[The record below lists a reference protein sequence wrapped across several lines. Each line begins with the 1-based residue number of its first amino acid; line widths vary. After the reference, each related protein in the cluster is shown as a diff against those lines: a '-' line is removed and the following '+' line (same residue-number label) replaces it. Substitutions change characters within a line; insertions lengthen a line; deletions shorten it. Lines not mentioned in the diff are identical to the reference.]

1 MDVFADQSSPE
12 RKRCYDAEEEINGI
26 VKTYAEMQLSL
37 IASPTLSGFQPSD
50 VPGTS

>member
-1 MDVFADQSSPE
+1 MDVFADQYSSE
-12 RKRCYDAEEEINGI
+12 RTGRYDAEEEMNGI